1 MSELVALLDGEA
13 VGVVE
18 QKAGRLS
25 FRYHDAWRTSEN
37 AYPLSLSLPLAAR
50 DHGHASIH
58 AFLWGLLPDNERV
71 LERWA
76 KQFHVS
82 AGNAFALLS
91 HVGQDCA
98 GAVQF
103 VPPAKVDSV
112 KRRTGGITWLSDAD
126 VTHRLRT
133 LTLDATAWR
142 APDDEGQFSLAGA
155 QPKTALHFDGRRW
168 GIPSGA
174 VPTTHILKPTLA
186 TLDGH
191 AENEYL
197 CLSLAAS
204 LGMVVARASV
214 QCFEE
219 ITTFVVERYD
229 RVRNRGKV
237 RRLHQEDLCQA
248 LGQHPSTKYEN
259 EGGPSAVDVVDVL
272 RSAAFGG
279 DLVDQS
285 VSAAEVDVWRFVD
298 ALAFNW
304 LIGGTDAHA
313 KNYSLLLGAN
323 GLVRLA
329 PLYDVASILA
339 YPDVNPRKAK
349 LAMKIGGKY
358 RLDEIGLAEWQAF
371 GKQLRLSED
380 ALIPRIRSMAERLP
394 QCLATGLAK
403 AREEALDHPLLAK
416 LGSRISERAARCARG
431 LRARP
436 T

>member
-1 MSELVALLDGEA
+1 
-13 VGVVE
+13 
-18 QKAGRLS
+18 
-25 FRYHDAWRTSEN
+25 
-37 AYPLSLSLPLAAR
+37 
-50 DHGHASIH
+50 
-58 AFLWGLLPDNERV
+58 
-71 LERWA
+71 
-76 KQFHVS
+76 
-82 AGNAFALLS
+82 
-91 HVGQDCA
+91 
-98 GAVQF
+98 
-103 VPPAKVDSV
+103 
-112 KRRTGGITWLSDAD
+112 
-126 VTHRLRT
+126 
-133 LTLDATAWR
+133 
-142 APDDEGQFSLAGA
+142 
-155 QPKTALHFDGRRW
+155 
-168 GIPSGA
+168 
-174 VPTTHILKPTLA
+174 
-186 TLDGH
+186 
-191 AENEYL
+191 
-197 CLSLAAS
+197 
-204 LGMVVARASV
+204 MVVARASV
-214 QCFEE
+214 QRFEE

-229 RVRNRGKV
+229 RVRRRGKV

-248 LGQHPSTKYEN
+248 LGRHPSTKYEN

-285 VSAAEVDVWRFVD
+285 VSAAEVDVRRFVD

-313 KNYSLLLGAN
+313 KNYSLLLGAK

-380 ALIPRIRSMAERLP
+380 ALMPRIRNMAERLP
-394 QCLATGLAK
+394 QCLAIELAK
-403 AREEALDHPLLAK
+403 ARDEALDHPLLAK

-431 LRARP
+431 LRTRA

>member
-1 MSELVALLDGEA
+1 MSELVALLGGEE

-25 FRYHDAWRTSEN
+25 FRYHDGWRTAESS
-37 AYPLSLSLPLAAR
+37 YPLSLSLPLAAR
-50 DHGHASIH
+50 DHGHASIN

-82 AGNAFALLS
+82 AGSAFALLS
-91 HVGQDCA
+91 HVGEDCA

-103 VPPAKVDSV
+103 ALPARVDDV
-112 KRRTGGITWLSDAD
+112 KRGRAGSITWLSDREVAE
-126 VTHRLRT
+126 RLRA

-142 APDDEGQFSLAGA
+142 SPDDEGQFSLAGA

-168 GIPSGA
+168 GVPSGPL
-174 VPTTHILKPTLA
+174 PTTHILKPTLA

-204 LGMVVARASV
+204 LGMAVARASV
-214 QCFEE
+214 QRFEE

-229 RVRNRGKV
+229 RVQRGGEV

-248 LGQHPSTKYEN
+248 LGRHPSTKYEN
-259 EGGPSAVDVVDVL
+259 EGGPGAVDVVDLL
-272 RSAAFGG
+272 RSAVFGG
-279 DLVDQS
+279 DGADQAG
-285 VSAAEVDVWRFVD
+285 SAAETDVWRFVD

-313 KNYSLLLGAN
+313 KNYSLVIGAH
-323 GLVRLA
+323 GSVRLA
-329 PLYDVASILA
+329 PLYDVASILG

-358 RLDEIGLAEWQAF
+358 RLEEIGLPEWRAI

-380 ALIPRIRSMAERLP
+380 AMIPRIRSMAGRLP
-394 QCLATGLAK
+394 DCLTTELRHASAGGLEHPIL
-403 AREEALDHPLLAK
+403 AR
-416 LGSRISERAARCARG
+416 LGSQVSKRAAGCARG
-431 LRARP
+431 LRA
-436 T
+436 